1 MKYAYYVMDDQGR
14 RSNIPTSL
22 KHNARAD
29 AARLNKRHKRHRV
42 IFSMVFVE
50 LTPENMR
57 AVMALPESPYIIL

>member
-1 MKYAYYVMDDQGR
+1 MRYAYYVMDSRGR
-14 RSNIPTSL
+14 RCNIPTTL
-22 KHNARAD
+22 KQVARRD
-29 AARLNKRHKRHRV
+29 AARLNKRHWREC